1 VRNALDRLL
10 PDLTG
15 EGVGSADLVIEAVPE
30 VLDLKR
36 KVYAGIEPR
45 MRPDA
50 ILATNTSSIPL
61 EQLCEGLQR
70 PERLVGLHFFNPVSL
85 MQLVEVISHD
95 KVAADVWRRAR
106 HRSIDRLPA
115 RSKCAGISGDRA
127 PPTRWK
133 PWFARRRRQARDHRW
148 RR

>member
-1 VRNALDRLL
+1 MTLAEMKPEPLASAVGRAAKLFDKISHRRIDVRDALDRLM
-10 PDLTG
+10 PDLKG

-45 MRPDA
+45 MRGDA

-70 PERLVGLHFFNPVSL
+70 PERLVGLHFFNPVSR
-85 MQLVEVISHD
+85 MQLVEGISHD
-95 KVAADVWRRAR
+95 QGSAEG
-106 HRSIDRLPA
+106 L
-115 RSKCAGISGDRA
+115 G
-127 PPTRWK
+127 
-133 PWFARRRRQARDHRW
+133 
-148 RR
+148 